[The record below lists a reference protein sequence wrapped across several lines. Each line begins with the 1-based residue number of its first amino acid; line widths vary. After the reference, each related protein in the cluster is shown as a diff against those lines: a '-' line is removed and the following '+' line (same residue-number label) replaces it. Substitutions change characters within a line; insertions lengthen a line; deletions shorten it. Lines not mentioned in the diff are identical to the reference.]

1 MVLDTIETR
10 VEKKLRQ
17 IRIDDIP
24 RPTGPV
30 IRRECAAWNSAR
42 PRMHAPE
49 PVEHQKGRRPARKGK
64 DCERG
69 EKKEERS
76 LGIKI
81 E

>member
-1 MVLDTIETR
+1 METR
-10 VEKKLRQ
+10 IKKKLQQ
-17 IRIDDIP
+17 IRIKDML
-24 RPTGPV
+24 RPHGPV
-30 IRRECAAWNSAR
+30 NPRGCAAWNSAR

-49 PVEHQKGRRPARKGK
+49 PVEHQKRRRPVRKGK